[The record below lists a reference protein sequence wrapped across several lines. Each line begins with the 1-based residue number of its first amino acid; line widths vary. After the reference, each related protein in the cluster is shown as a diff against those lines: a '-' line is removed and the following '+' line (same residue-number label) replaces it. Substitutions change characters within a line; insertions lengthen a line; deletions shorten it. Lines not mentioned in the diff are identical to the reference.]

1 MSDETSELIDKQIGV
16 EETFDSRTELYR
28 KMLPTLMEAYE
39 EAMRA
44 GDNVAI
50 VDFLT
55 SGWK

>member
-1 MSDETSELIDKQIGV
+1 MSDEASELIDKQIGV

-28 KMLPTLMEAYE
+28 KMFPTLMEAYE